1 MNYDMTNEEMA
12 HYFAARYG
20 NHDKY
25 EDLYQEAWV
34 AILEAEDK
42 GLDRKGVYWH
52 VKPHVSRYYNYRDRV
67 VPLPPRGG
75 SKSLLESHEIEYDI
89 KDYMSISPDHAEA
102 YELKRE
108 VDFLLE
114 NLSKK
119 IAPQD
124 REVLEEIHYKGKSYR
139 DLAKERGYSHAWWQ
153 KYHTHLLNKLKS
165 LQDPN

>member
-75 SKSLLESHEIEYDI
+75 SKSLLEGHEIEYDI

-108 VDFLLE
+108 VDFMQE
-114 NLSKK
+114 NINKL
-119 IAPQD
+119 PLQD
-124 REVLEEIHYKGKSYR
+124 VQVLHDIYNRGKSYR
-139 DLAKERGYSHAWWQ
+139 DLAKDRGYNKDWWQ
-153 KYHTHLLNKLKS
+153 KYHTQLLNKLKHR
-165 LQDPN
+165 QEGN

>member
-1 MNYDMTNEEMA
+1 MNKVVVT
-12 HYFAARYG
+12 
-20 NHDKY
+20 
-25 EDLYQEAWV
+25 
-34 AILEAEDK
+34 
-42 GLDRKGVYWH
+42 GVTGQ
-52 VKPHVSRYYNYRDRV
+52 D
-67 VPLPPRGG
+67 G
-75 SKSLLESHEIEYDI
+75 SFL
-89 KDYMSISPDHAEA
+89 
-102 YELKRE
+102 

-153 KYHTHLLNKLKS
+153 KYHTQLLNKLKS